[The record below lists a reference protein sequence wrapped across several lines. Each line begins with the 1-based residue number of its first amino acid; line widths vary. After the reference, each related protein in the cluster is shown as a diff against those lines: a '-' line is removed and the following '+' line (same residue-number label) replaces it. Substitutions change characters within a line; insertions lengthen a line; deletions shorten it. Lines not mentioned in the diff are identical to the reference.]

1 MPHAKTERFP
11 KAPSAAPRAG
21 KGDGRIRLVLGLAAI
36 LTLAVWGATGDGTT
50 EAPDLRSARDTA
62 SPEAQAESKPVFDGR
77 GKWGGYAR

>member
-1 MPHAKTERFP
+1 MTHAKTERFP
-11 KAPSAAPRAG
+11 NAPSAAPRAG

-36 LTLAVWGATGDGTT
+36 LTLAIWGATGDVTT

-62 SPEAQAESKPVFDGR
+62 SREAQAESKPVFDGR